1 MLQIKNICDRNKLNF
16 YDCAFSTFPYR
27 NNAHWPTN
35 TQTPNAQQQSII
47 NEIRKYPGIDFVGC
61 LYAAGIYIYNSETE
75 EFEYTNDVQPAF
87 EILPLQKYTFD
98 FDNYIASTNRNFKYT
113 IKVPNKSKYGSILVQ
128 NGKKVS
134 YMPKMENLGIIDEFD
149 LDVIPTDFVGK
160 PSLYVPKYKF
170 KIKIRQA
177 VNSPIVSAY
186 KFNKTPDSLSKFLS
200 SSSLDSFSPYA
211 IESISNI
218 NEHSDF
224 NMNTM

>member
-16 YDCAFSTFPYR
+16 YDCAFSTLPYR

-113 IKVPNKSKYGSILVQ
+113 IKVP
-128 NGKKVS
+128 
-134 YMPKMENLGIIDEFD
+134 
-149 LDVIPTDFVGK
+149 
-160 PSLYVPKYKF
+160 
-170 KIKIRQA
+170 
-177 VNSPIVSAY
+177 
-186 KFNKTPDSLSKFLS
+186 FLT
-200 SSSLDSFSPYA
+200 
-211 IESISNI
+211 NI
-218 NEHSDF
+218 
-224 NMNTM
+224 